1 MYKKILVPVDGST
14 LARHAAEDAIAL
26 ARTHGAE
33 LVVLMVTE
41 PYQFVFTYAGEIP
54 VAFPDPAA
62 YEAQV
67 KRSAQKH
74 VAVVAKAAAAAGVPC
89 REMIVSAAPTAGAI
103 VAAAKRQKCDLIVI
117 GSHGRGG
124 LGQLLL
130 GSVTS
135 KVLASCHVPVLVHR
149 GGARRASAARRGAA
163 TA

>member
-1 MYKKILVPVDGST
+1 MYKRILVPVDGSP
-14 LARHAAEDAIAL
+14 LARRAAEDGIAL
-26 ARTHGAE
+26 ARTLGAE
-33 LVVLMVTE
+33 VVVLMVTE
-41 PYQFVFTYAGEIP
+41 PYQFIFTYAGEIP
-54 VAFPDPAA
+54 VAFPDPVT

-74 VAVVAKAAAAAGVPC
+74 VGAVAKAAIAAGVSC
-89 REMIVSAAPTAGAI
+89 RELIVSAAPAAGAI

-149 GGARRASAARRGAA
+149 GRARRVSSARRGA
-163 TA
+163 TPG